1 MVTFIKIEKDGKLYE
16 EKLDNIENLYKKCG
30 LRKIE
35 GFINLYE
42 YDSNEGKIE
51 LWGRNSGRSNIKN
64 SYVFPLD
71 INLVLCV
78 PLMIICT
85 SAKFS
90 TVVYREIETVFGLE
104 RIPVL
109 FVQIKSVQNDCY
121 IYRYKVSSPLNIL
134 IFTIWNAAFTG
145 AFKCSL
151 IYTDILIY
159 KQRLFVY
166 VRMCLS

>member
-1 MVTFIKIEKDGKLYE
+1 MLYP
-16 EKLDNIENLYKKCG
+16 
-30 LRKIE
+30 
-35 GFINLYE
+35 
-42 YDSNEGKIE
+42 
-51 LWGRNSGRSNIKN
+51 SG
-64 SYVFPLD
+64 
-71 INLVLCV
+71 
-78 PLMIICT
+78 T
-85 SAKFS
+85 S
-90 TVVYREIETVFGLE
+90 TVLFREIETVFGLE

>member
-1 MVTFIKIEKDGKLYE
+1 MRDGGGGGAE
-16 EKLDNIENLYKKCG
+16 QQGTRRPAAAAHLDDLATT
-30 LRKIE
+30 
-35 GFINLYE
+35 
-42 YDSNEGKIE
+42 
-51 LWGRNSGRSNIKN
+51 
-64 SYVFPLD
+64 
-71 INLVLCV
+71 VL
-78 PLMIICT
+78 
-85 SAKFS
+85 
-90 TVVYREIETVFGLE
+90 YREIETVFGLE

>member
-1 MVTFIKIEKDGKLYE
+1 MFAT
-16 EKLDNIENLYKKCG
+16 C
-30 LRKIE
+30 
-35 GFINLYE
+35 
-42 YDSNEGKIE
+42 
-51 LWGRNSGRSNIKN
+51 
-64 SYVFPLD
+64 
-71 INLVLCV
+71 
-78 PLMIICT
+78 
-85 SAKFS
+85 

>member
-1 MVTFIKIEKDGKLYE
+1 MLHKI
-16 EKLDNIENLYKKCG
+16 
-30 LRKIE
+30 
-35 GFINLYE
+35 F
-42 YDSNEGKIE
+42 GKIPNFA
-51 LWGRNSGRSNIKN
+51 L
-64 SYVFPLD
+64 
-71 INLVLCV
+71 NLEEVRG
-78 PLMIICT
+78 
-85 SAKFS
+85 

-134 IFTIWNAAFTG
+134 IFTIWNAAFNG

>member
-71 INLVLCV
+71 INLVLYG
-78 PLMIICT
+78 
-85 SAKFS
+85 
-90 TVVYREIETVFGLE
+90 TVAILLKNGNDYVNLTETMLDKILKVKKDSVTDKVESSNNLDNNDSDHSDDSDDSDDDNSSDSDESDLDSELKLE
-104 RIPVL
+104 
-109 FVQIKSVQNDCY
+109 DY
-121 IYRYKVSSPLNIL
+121 IYSSEEEN
-134 IFTIWNAAFTG
+134 
-145 AFKCSL
+145 
-151 IYTDILIY
+151 
-159 KQRLFVY
+159 
-166 VRMCLS
+166 